1 MKQDLF
7 NIKETGGVGQLKET
21 TINCNNYHD
30 SNKQAFFHFYQDGI
44 YSKSLRVSYAYSDS
58 AEIF

>member
-1 MKQDLF
+1 M
-7 NIKETGGVGQLKET
+7 GQLKET

-30 SNKQAFFHFYQDGI
+30 SNKQAFLHFYQDGI
-44 YSKSLRVSYAYSDS
+44 YGKSLRVSYAYSDS